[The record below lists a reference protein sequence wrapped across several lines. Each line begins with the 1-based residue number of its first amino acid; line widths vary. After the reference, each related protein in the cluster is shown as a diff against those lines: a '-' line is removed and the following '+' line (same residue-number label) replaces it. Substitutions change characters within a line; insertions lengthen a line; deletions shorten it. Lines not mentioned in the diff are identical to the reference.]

1 MKPIQKG
8 MLIGVAIAVV
18 PVLLMGAT
26 NYEVQKASRYELHVT
41 GDESRSYVLDTVTGE
56 TVYLKEGKRYTM
68 KSQNY

>member
-1 MKPIQKG
+1 MKPIQKW

-41 GDESRSYVLDTVTGE
+41 GDESKSYVLDTQTGE
-56 TVYLKEGKRYTM
+56 TVYLKGGVRYVM
-68 KSQNY
+68 KNKNY